1 MNEPGGVTLD
11 LDLAFPTAAVGFT
24 VQVRESSAEAGAPL
38 LISLRALEAGK
49 EARFSAD
56 SSYALADFV
65 GGLCRWLGT
74 KGVTVSHTERE
85 ISGYFHQHHTVPHLL
100 AITQELCQMLEDK
113 FAGYPSA
120 IIQ

>member
-1 MNEPGGVTLD
+1 MNEHGRVTLD
-11 LDLAFPTAAVGFT
+11 LDLAFASAAVGFT
-24 VQVRESSAEAGAPL
+24 VQVRDGSADAGAPL

-56 SSYALADFV
+56 ASYALADFV

-74 KGVTVSHTERE
+74 KGVTVSHTARE
-85 ISGYFHQHHTVPHLL
+85 VSGHFHQRHTVPQVL
-100 AITQELCQMLEDK
+100 AITRELCQMLEDK

-120 IIQ
+120 ILQ

>member
-1 MNEPGGVTLD
+1 MSEHGRVTLD
-11 LDLAFPTAAVGFT
+11 LDLAFTSAAVGFT
-24 VQVRESSAEAGAPL
+24 VQVRHGSADAGAPL
-38 LISLRALEAGK
+38 LISLRALEAGQ
-49 EARFSAD
+49 EARFHAD

-74 KGVTVSHTERE
+74 KGVTVSHNEQE
-85 ISGYFHQHHTVPHLL
+85 ISGHFHQRHTVPHVL

-120 IIQ
+120 IIR

>member
-1 MNEPGGVTLD
+1 MSEHGYVTLD
-11 LDLAFPTAAVGFT
+11 LDLDFSSAAVGFT
-24 VQVRESSAEAGAPL
+24 VQVRHGSAEAGAPL

-56 SSYALADFV
+56 SSHALADFV

-85 ISGYFHQHHTVPHLL
+85 VSGHFHQQHTVPQVL